1 MSRPLTYQDR
11 DTISEKLLEKLKEIG
26 HPLDAIDADEFL
38 DYFDEI
44 IEPFTTG
51 GYTIHN

>member
-1 MSRPLTYQDR
+1 MSKPLTHEER
-11 DTISEKLLEKLKEIG
+11 DTISEKLLEKLQDLGI
-26 HPLDAIDADEFL
+26 PIDAIDADEFL

-51 GYTIHN
+51 DYTIHN